1 MTQQADLQAR
11 SPWSILN
18 DIQRIHITPI
28 DRPIEAEVVVPGSK
42 SYSNRALI
50 MAAVADGKSR
60 LKGLLKSDDSYWCMQ
75 TLRELGIQVN
85 IDQEEVVEIVGRG
98 GFFPSQ
104 QGELYIGAAGTTAR
118 FLPGVLAASTSG
130 GEWTVTASKRM
141 SERPMEPLLASLRQL
156 GAEITS
162 LQREGYLP
170 IHIKGNGLKGGEIA
184 ISGRVSSQF
193 ISGLIIAA
201 CYAAD
206 PVIIRVTDP
215 IVQHAYVKMTIQ
227 LLQTMGA
234 EISYDDGLTEIRI
247 TPQVLQGQE
256 LALEADASTA
266 NYFFALAA
274 LTNGIM
280 RVTNLNRQTLQPDL
294 LFLQVLERMG
304 CTVLQ
309 ENDYIEV
316 QGCAQL
322 KGGFDISMKEM
333 SDQTLTLA
341 ALAPFADGPI
351 AIHDVAHIRAH
362 ECDRISAIVQLLR
375 QMEIQVEEREDGLT
389 VYPGQPQP
397 ALLSSYDDHRVAM
410 SCALIG
416 TKVPGIRIENPGC
429 VSKTC
434 PTYFDELTQLGVK
447 IERIRTYVEKGRS

>member
-11 SPWSILN
+11 SPWSTLN
-18 DIQRIHITPI
+18 DIQRIHITPVNK
-28 DRPIEAEVVVPGSK
+28 PIKAEVVVPGSK

-50 MAAVADGKSR
+50 MAAVANGTSR
-60 LKGLLKSDDSYWCMQ
+60 LKGLLKSDDSYWCIQ
-75 TLRELGIQVN
+75 TLQELGIQVN
-85 IDQEEVVEIVGRG
+85 IDQEEVVEIAGLG
-98 GFFPSQ
+98 GFFPKQ
-104 QGELYIGAAGTTAR
+104 QAELYIGAAGTTAR

-130 GEWTVTASKRM
+130 GIWTVKASKRM

-156 GAEITS
+156 GAEVTS

-170 IHIKGNGLKGGEIA
+170 IQIKGRGLKGGQVQ
-184 ISGRVSSQF
+184 ISGKVSSQF
-193 ISGLIIAA
+193 ISGLIIAS
-201 CYAAD
+201 CYAEE
-206 PVIIRVTDP
+206 PVTIYVTDP

-227 LLQTMGA
+227 LLQTLGA
-234 EISYDDGLTEIRI
+234 EISHDDELTQIQI
-247 TPQVLQGQE
+247 IPQVLQGQE

-274 LTNGIM
+274 LTQGRM

-294 LFLQVLERMG
+294 LFLQVLEQMG
-304 CTVLQ
+304 CKVIQ
-309 ENDYIEV
+309 QNEYIEV

-362 ECDRISAIVQLLR
+362 ECDRISAMVQLLR

-389 VYPGQPQP
+389 IYPGQPQP

-416 TKVPGIRIENPGC
+416 TKVPGIRIDNPGC

-434 PTYFDELTQLGVK
+434 PTYFDELAQLGVK
-447 IERIRTYVEKGRS
+447 IERVEINDEKRKD